1 MMNQEAWE
9 IADAIA
15 RSLQDTKTDVN
26 ELKKVIA
33 YLRWSIRQQMQS
45 DLFEYLRVLATSGE
59 QRSNTTVDH
68 YRNIQRA
75 CEAHLQREIQP
86 EVAIEI
92 LGWAA
97 RLKVYY
103 KDAR

>member
-1 MMNQEAWE
+1 MNQEAWAT
-9 IADAIA
+9 ADAIA

-33 YLRWSIRQQMQS
+33 YLRWSMRQQTQS
-45 DLFEYLRVLATSGE
+45 NLFEYLRVLATSGE
-59 QRSNTTVDH
+59 QRSNTTVEH
-68 YRNIQRA
+68 YRNIQKA
-75 CEAHLQREIQP
+75 CKEHLQRGIQP

-103 KDAR
+103 SDAR